1 MEGFLGRE
9 RVGAQYDQRG
19 ADGCQRVLPVYALGG
34 TDRAA
39 APAAEAVVPG
49 QRAGADA
56 EGIYAAGADGGEA
69 GEKPAVADYA
79 EHLRDR
85 DPDFGTAVSD
95 SGGAAHRA
103 GHGGL
108 QGEKQGCADPERT
121 EADADAVCEGE
132 GDPVGPGFC
141 HKKRPACR
149 PVERMARDEKAL
161 PAGGRQC
168 QEGVPA
174 QSAASLCRDLL
185 PAAEGF
191 GETRRHPGPFQHR
204 NHPDLRD
211 GIGGGTP
218 ADDQC
223 AASDAV
229 KANRYRI
236 MTYGLTPQNLRFVVF
251 CVLFTHSFTNFF
263 RFFAPIIALKAEKG
277 KMKIKIWHN
286 K

>member
-1 MEGFLGRE
+1 MEPFPRAIRKDGGNGYAVHTAGNRVLPPMADRDGAQQGDDLPVSARYSVALSFPAGGAGAGSRTGAALEGFFGRE
-9 RVGAQYDQRG
+9 RVGAQHHQCG

-69 GEKPAVADYA
+69 GEKPAVADHA

-95 SGGAAHRA
+95 GGGAAHRT
-103 GHGGL
+103 GDGGL
-108 QGEKQGCADPERT
+108 QGEKQGCADPERA

-185 PAAEGF
+185 
-191 GETRRHPGPFQHR
+191 
-204 NHPDLRD
+204 D
-211 GIGGGTP
+211 
-218 ADDQC
+218 
-223 AASDAV
+223 V
-229 KANRYRI
+229 
-236 MTYGLTPQNLRFVVF
+236 
-251 CVLFTHSFTNFF
+251 SF
-263 RFFAPIIALKAEKG
+263 
-277 KMKIKIWHN
+277 
-286 K
+286 